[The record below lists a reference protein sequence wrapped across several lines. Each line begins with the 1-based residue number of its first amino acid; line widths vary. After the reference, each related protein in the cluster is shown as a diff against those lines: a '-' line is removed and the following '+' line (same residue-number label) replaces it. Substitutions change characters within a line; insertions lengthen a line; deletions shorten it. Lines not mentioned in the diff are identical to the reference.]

1 MRNAKKRTPNLLVV
15 RFNTDFGQAQ
25 KQGCEP
31 LGAKSCSNVKGPVCA
46 SYVFVTNCVLIGIY
60 VRHWLPQRA
69 ALHKFLSANWLLYD
83 FPTENVLFWF
93 FLLFCF
99 TFGFAFLHG
108 QFEMKENDESMTQR
122 PIIMSRFGTTPGV
135 HNSVPLF
142 VCDRK
147 VKRVFLLGRSFSLT
161 FYLSPLAETRNPEK
175 TEKGRRDEW
184 SSHFESTKLEATFDT
199 EDEASST
206 NLQADYFLQKNS
218 FTVSVSTTSRNLTW
232 KNTIWFNFVN

>member
-122 PIIMSRFGTTPGV
+122 PSSCRDLVRHRACIIRS
-135 HNSVPLF
+135 HCLSAIEKLN
-142 VCDRK
+142 VCFYSGEAFLWLSTFHLLPRHGIPRKLRKADVTNDR
-147 VKRVFLLGRSFSLT
+147 RTLNRPS
-161 FYLSPLAETRNPEK
+161 
-175 TEKGRRDEW
+175 
-184 SSHFESTKLEATFDT
+184 
-199 EDEASST
+199 
-206 NLQADYFLQKNS
+206 
-218 FTVSVSTTSRNLTW
+218 
-232 KNTIWFNFVN
+232 